1 MGKLREVIAN
11 PTKEMTEETKEA
23 LNLLYEL
30 SEAKAQA
37 FETQIAANLRTAGT
51 VENPTI
57 PITEILGS
65 HQEIRVITS
74 ETTDQSI
81 TDNVSKSL
89 KSMISGGSDNIIN
102 GITGLIDTGLHI
114 VLGASKGEE
123 CFEKSYYI
131 ATDGLSIVRL
141 DLMYWCRHIS
151 AANVIKHAE
160 KSLVCTAVKSSV
172 DLSKLSFNGFL
183 SAYQKQLSRCSFS
196 IEELKQEVLNAKEI
210 YALFKS
216 ITENGLQTNNISAN
230 TMNLST
236 TTHTPLMD
244 YKPFGVLESTKNAVS
259 GIWPPIRA

>member
-1 MGKLREVIAN
+1 MGKLREVITN
-11 PTKEMTEETKEA
+11 PTKELTEETKEA

-37 FETQIAANLRTAGT
+37 FETQIAASLRTAGT

-81 TDNVSKSL
+81 TDNVSGAL

-151 AANVIKHAE
+151 AANIIKHAE

-172 DLSKLSFNGFL
+172 DLSRLSFNGFL
-183 SAYQKQLSRCSFS
+183 SAYQKQLSRCSFN
-196 IEELKQEVLNAKEI
+196 IEELKQEILNAKEI
-210 YALFKS
+210 YALFNPS
-216 ITENGLQTNNISAN
+216 GVNEITPKNMFAN
-230 TMNLST
+230 TMNISPMG
-236 TTHTPLMD
+236 HTQLMD
-244 YKPFGVLESTKNAVS
+244 YKPFGVLESTKNTVS